1 MPKAGVGLEH
11 TGVDG
16 EPLALH
22 EAHRHRSPNHAFE
35 DVAKDITSLKR
46 PRRSSENVE

>member
-22 EAHRHRSPNHAFE
+22 EAIAIAVQITRS
-35 DVAKDITSLKR
+35 KMWRRTSL
-46 PRRSSENVE
+46 P